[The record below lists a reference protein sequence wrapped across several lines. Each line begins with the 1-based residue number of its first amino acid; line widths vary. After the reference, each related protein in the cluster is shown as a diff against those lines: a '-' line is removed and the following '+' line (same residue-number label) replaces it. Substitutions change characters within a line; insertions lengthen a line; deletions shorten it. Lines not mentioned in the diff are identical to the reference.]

1 MNNEQSNNSQSN
13 ACACAISLRNVSKH
27 YRLWHGT
34 GTGRWTRLLQLFVTQ
49 APDGEA
55 ERGGGEFFPA
65 LKNVSFEIMPGESV
79 GIIGRN
85 GCGKSTL
92 LQILAGIMKP
102 TSGSGRV
109 NGEIATLLELGAGFH
124 PDFSGRENVTLN

>member
-1 MNNEQSNNSQSN
+1 MRSRIWFDECMSADRKISPPNCD
-13 ACACAISLRNVSKH
+13 ARAIVLRNVSKH

-34 GTGRWTRLLQLFVTQ
+34 GPRRWARLLRMLIPQ
-49 APDGEA
+49 ATADEA
-55 ERGGGEFFPA
+55 ERGVGEFFPA
-65 LKNVSFEIMPGESV
+65 LKDISFEVMPGETV

-102 TSGSGRV
+102 TSGNGAV
-109 NGEIATLLELGAGFH
+109 NGEMATLLE
-124 PDFSGRENVTLN
+124 